1 MHVPTYP
8 QGIWPKKI
16 SIPPTY
22 PIHQTHFIQ
31 VATCLCEY
39 TEEVSNKNSNNR
51 IQQEA
56 HSSLECSDIRK
67 DRPGKTINKQQV
79 ISHYIVN
86 ENNNNIASSGKFF
99 PSGQGGGWLGC
110 SAHNAPPAP
119 GRSISMHLV
128 SRLLASCNNSHLV
141 FLNISRMMMSRPRQA
156 LRLEVL
162 LRSSGERTPPTRLR

>member
-1 MHVPTYP
+1 MHFHTYP

-67 DRPGKTINKQQV
+67 DRPGKTIDKQQV

-86 ENNNNIASSGKFF
+86 ENNNNIASSGRFF
-99 PSGQGGGWLGC
+99 HQDKGVGDWTALLTTPHPHQEEASQCTSSADC
-110 SAHNAPPAP
+110 S
-119 GRSISMHLV
+119 
-128 SRLLASCNNSHLV
+128 
-141 FLNISRMMMSRPRQA
+141 PRA
-156 LRLEVL
+156 TTPT
-162 LRSSGERTPPTRLR
+162 SSS